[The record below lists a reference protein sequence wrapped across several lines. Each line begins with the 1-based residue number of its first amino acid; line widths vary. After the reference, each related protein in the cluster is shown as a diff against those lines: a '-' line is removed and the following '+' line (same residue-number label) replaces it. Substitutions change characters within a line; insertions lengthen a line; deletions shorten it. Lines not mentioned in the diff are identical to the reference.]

1 MLHKALLRV
10 AGILGGGITG
20 LASLQSKHG
29 GEFAGLAK
37 IPPSRAKKV
46 LLPSLGRE
54 SGKRA
59 IFLFAIFL
67 Y

>member
-20 LASLQSKHG
+20 LASLQSKQV

-37 IPPSRAKKV
+37 IPPSSMLSLSDLGQVRVNCMSAFFRNV
-46 LLPSLGRE
+46 LGQ
-54 SGKRA
+54 
-59 IFLFAIFL
+59 
-67 Y
+67 